1 MCLSVSR
8 AAPCY
13 FLPLSRRHPAWWSRR
28 RRDTYS
34 PAHLLSRAGTHTE
47 VSSDT
52 TTRSFLRSFAFT
64 VAFFLGEETAQSVR
78 VLLTRPRC
86 CASLSTATPCMHVG
100 GLFSF
105 FQMRRSSSARRVLV
119 TFSTL
124 LFSSRFGRCVP
135 RRVVLACV
143 SVRRSFPGED
153 GGDALW
159 SVFRKTASSRL
170 PLVNGQLRRGTE
182 AKRSAISRPLLPA
195 PHTTP
200 FASTPARNRA
210 WAAASCA
217 ATASEPK
224 SDTSRFSLL
233 LCRGVR

>member
-13 FLPLSRRHPAWWSRR
+13 FLSLSRRHPAWWSRR

-34 PAHLLSRAGTHTE
+34 LAHLLSRAGTHTE

-64 VAFFLGEETAQSVR
+64 VAFFLDEETAQSVR

-105 FQMRRSSSARRVLV
+105 FRCADPRLRDVCSSPS
-119 TFSTL
+119 L
-124 LFSSRFGRCVP
+124 LFYF
-135 RRVVLACV
+135 
-143 SVRRSFPGED
+143 
-153 GGDALW
+153 
-159 SVFRKTASSRL
+159 
-170 PLVNGQLRRGTE
+170 
-182 AKRSAISRPLLPA
+182 LPA
-195 PHTTP
+195 LADVCHVALCLRVCLCVARFRARTAEMHSGACSERRPPHV
-200 FASTPARNRA
+200 
-210 WAAASCA
+210 
-217 ATASEPK
+217 
-224 SDTSRFSLL
+224 SL
-233 LCRGVR
+233 